1 MNYQDEDPA
10 RTGDFD
16 FCNAL
21 SMSLFGRPHDESE
34 EAYENRVA
42 MRHKAADLDEY
53 PPMSDYEIQ
62 EAKQA
67 AEKEQRMI
75 DNALSGYKK
84 LWG

>member
-1 MNYQDEDPA
+1 MTYQDEDPA

-42 MRHKAADLDEY
+42 MRHTQPIYE
-53 PPMSDYEIQ
+53 PMWTV
-62 EAKQA
+62 
-67 AEKEQRMI
+67 R
-75 DNALSGYKK
+75 
-84 LWG
+84 

>member
-42 MRHKAADLDEY
+42 MRHTQPIYE
-53 PPMSDYEIQ
+53 PMSEYEIQ
-62 EAKQA
+62 RDIAAAKENDRLVNKVLEGYQA
-67 AEKEQRMI
+67 R
-75 DNALSGYKK
+75 
-84 LWG
+84 WG